1 MTENDAN
8 KLYERASTRSN
19 PADALVIHVRVMG
32 RSRDISLNTLDI
44 GASSSDEVI
53 RDSVARFM
61 ELEPAQLRH
70 TVIERHENGNMTLR
84 PEAVFG

>member
-8 KLYERASTRSN
+8 TLYERASGRSD
-19 PADALVIHVRVMG
+19 PADALVIHVRIMV
-32 RSRDISLNTLDI
+32 RSRDISLDTLDI
-44 GASSSDEVI
+44 GANSSDEVI

-70 TVIERHENGNMTLR
+70 TVIERHANGNITLR

>member
-8 KLYERASTRSN
+8 KLYERASGRSN
-19 PADALVIHVRVMG
+19 PTDALVIHVRIMG
-32 RSRDISLNTLDI
+32 RSRDIALSTLDI
-44 GASSSDEVI
+44 GANSSDEVI

-61 ELEPAQLRH
+61 EVAPAQLRN
-70 TVIERHENGNMTLR
+70 TVIERHEGGNMTLR

>member
-8 KLYERASTRSN
+8 KLYDRAIKR
-19 PADALVIHVRVMG
+19 ADGTDPLVVHVRVMG
-32 RSRDISLNTLDI
+32 RSRDIAFDLLSINSESND
-44 GASSSDEVI
+44 AMI
-53 RDSVARFM
+53 RQAVAQFM
-61 ELEPAQLRH
+61 ELTPAQLRD